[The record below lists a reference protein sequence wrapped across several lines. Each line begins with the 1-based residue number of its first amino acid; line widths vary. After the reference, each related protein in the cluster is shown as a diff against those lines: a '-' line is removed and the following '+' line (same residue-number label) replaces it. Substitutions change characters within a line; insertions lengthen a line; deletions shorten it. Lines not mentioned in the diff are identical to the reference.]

1 MAIWG
6 SKKIAEA
13 CNRGELV
20 SECNPLNISCCSYE
34 LSLGNEAYVTSFK
47 DQTKK
52 IYKDG
57 DQIVIE
63 PGQFGILLAKNKIKL
78 PVDVM
83 GFISIKASQKFRG
96 LVNVSGFHVD
106 PGFEG
111 YLKFSVYNAGSQ
123 NINLTVG
130 DPLFLI
136 WFSDVVENEVSYSG
150 NHAGKPIITSEDVMR
165 IQGDVASPAALNER
179 IKSLEN
185 KMTIANVIFW
195 VIIVSMV
202 VGVITNLASDYIS
215 NGPSEAARAVQKRPA
230 QTILQQ
236 QSPDKPTQ
244 ENLPRTSTP
253 KNK

>member
-1 MAIWG
+1 
-6 SKKIAEA
+6 
-13 CNRGELV
+13 
-20 SECNPLNISCCSYE
+20 
-34 LSLGNEAYVTSFK
+34 
-47 DQTKK
+47 
-52 IYKDG
+52 
-57 DQIVIE
+57 
-63 PGQFGILLAKNKIKL
+63 
-78 PVDVM
+78 M

-136 WFSDVVENEVSYSG
+136 CFSDVVENEVSYSG

-195 VIIVSMV
+195 VIIVSIV
-202 VGVITNLASDYIS
+202 VGVITNLTSNYIS
-215 NGPSEAARAVQKRPA
+215 NGSSEVARGEQKRPA

-236 QSPDKPTQ
+236 QPLDKPTQ
-244 ENLPRTSTP
+244 DNLPRKTNRESC
-253 KNK
+253 

>member
-1 MAIWG
+1 MWG

-13 CNRGELV
+13 CARGELV
-20 SECNPLNISCCSYE
+20 SDCDPKNISCCSYE

-47 DQTKK
+47 DQSKK
-52 IYKDG
+52 TYIDG
-57 DQIVIE
+57 EQIVIE

-78 PVDVM
+78 PIDVM

-111 YLKFSVYNAGSQ
+111 YLKYSVYNAGSQ

-136 WFSDVVENEVSYSG
+136 WFSDVVENEISYSG
-150 NHAGKPIITSEDVMR
+150 NHAGKPMITSEDVMR

-179 IKSLEN
+179 IKNLEN
-185 KMTIANVIFW
+185 KMTIASVIFW
-195 VIIVSMV
+195 VIIVGIV
-202 VGVITNLASDYIS
+202 VGVISNLASDYIG
-215 NGPSEAARAVQKRPA
+215 NGPKKTVAVEQKYSEQPA
-230 QTILQQ
+230 TDEKAPNGSSQVSITKTKTL
-236 QSPDKPTQ
+236 
-244 ENLPRTSTP
+244 